1 MGQVSGAD
9 VFQRDFGI
17 GDVEICPCI
26 LRDFESGDNRV
37 GKVVLLD
44 VVAVEIRAFDV
55 IQRTVQEFKG
65 FCRMVRSRGEAID
78 VLADRKEVGIPS
90 CQLGES
96 EVRPVGLRLQGH
108 VPSVVVELPD
118 EAGVFHKGFRGCELR
133 GVIGS
138 PVTTCT
144 AESRKARG
152 GREAGATEG
161 KDAF

>member
-9 VFQRDFGI
+9 VFQRDLGI
-17 GDVEICPCI
+17 RDVEICACI
-26 LRDFESGDNRV
+26 LWNFESGNDRV
-37 GKVVLLD
+37 GEVVLLS
-44 VVAVEIRAFDV
+44 VVAVEIHAFDV
-55 IQRTVQEFKG
+55 IQGTVQEFEG

-78 VLADRKEVGIPS
+78 VLADRKEVGLPS

-108 VPSVVVELPD
+108 VPSVAIELPD
-118 EAGVFHKGFRGCELR
+118 EAGVFRKGFRGCELR

-138 PVTTCT
+138 PVATCA
-144 AESRKARG
+144 AEGRKARG

-161 KDAF
+161 EDAS